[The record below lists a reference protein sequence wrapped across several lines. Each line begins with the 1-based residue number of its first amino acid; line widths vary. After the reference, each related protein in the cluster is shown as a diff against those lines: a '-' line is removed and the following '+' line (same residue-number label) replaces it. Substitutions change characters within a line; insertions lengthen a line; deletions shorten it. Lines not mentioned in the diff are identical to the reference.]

1 MRTVTKVIP
10 SIVLTLFVSIL
21 PVQGY
26 AGKSEQPA
34 PNFSIKHLLDGN
46 QVTLNQY
53 QGKVVYLDF
62 WASWCPPCL
71 KSFPF
76 MEDLQTQY
84 GKQGLVVLAVNLD
97 ENTEDAKEF
106 LKEISARNT
115 SNLYQIVITSGRFF
129 IMVNNFSG
137 QERVQS
143 LMINLSNTLVEQIDK
158 KNSIELFSYL
168 PSENI
173 VEGSQVLFCGPFS
186 LQSIFTFGKG
196 DVLLLNGKIFGISAN
211 YRSESSKN
219 IAMLIIPYSDS
230 AMALKAY
237 NNLVLNLDPYLEIVG
252 KAEDHFVFLDYND
265 EYGLVRLEK
274 KLLKIKIHLPSKP

>member
-84 GKQGLVVLAVNLD
+84 GRQGLVVLAVNLD

-106 LKEISARNT
+106 LKEISA
-115 SNLYQIVITSGRFF
+115 SFF
-129 IMVNNFSG
+129 
-137 QERVQS
+137 
-143 LMINLSNTLVEQIDK
+143 
-158 KNSIELFSYL
+158 
-168 PSENI
+168 
-173 VEGSQVLFCGPFS
+173 
-186 LQSIFTFGKG
+186 
-196 DVLLLNGKIFGISAN
+196 
-211 YRSESSKN
+211 
-219 IAMLIIPYSDS
+219 
-230 AMALKAY
+230 
-237 NNLVLNLDPYLEIVG
+237 VG
-252 KAEDHFVFLDYND
+252 YND
-265 EYGLVRLEK
+265 QTDIATLYNVQAMPSSFLIGRDGSTQLIHRGFKTSDQEK
-274 KLLKIKIHLPSKP
+274 LKNLIADIL